1 MRRIGIVTPDFKHDW
16 ASNEL
21 LEAVN
26 QFAEGIVIDPISVRI
41 SVEDRSSIILGGEP
55 ADKYDGFIL
64 RALNQAGETDYQYEI
79 FELLANLGWTV
90 VNHPRSLSI
99 AESKAQTTF
108 YLQTAGLPVPR
119 TTVTQNLDDATSAI
133 RQYGTSVLKPLFGSH
148 GIGIEKVE
156 PGVAEEMLKRFLES
170 YGAIYVQEYVPNDGS
185 DIRAFVVGDDIPAAI
200 RRIAPPGH
208 WKTNVYLGADCRP
221 CELTAGLSEI
231 CIEAARVIGLD
242 YTGVDVIIGPDGPK
256 ILEVNGAPT
265 WHGVLDATARN
276 VAEDVVHHVLG
287 LIDSGRSA
295 RQPMDIRF
303 RQHPIQNGKVS
314 PRVWSG
320 NASMP
325 L

>member
-1 MRRIGIVTPDFKHDW
+1 MRRIGIVTPDPRHDW

-21 LEAVN
+21 LDVVN
-26 QFAEGIVIDPISVRI
+26 RLAEGNVIDPITARI
-41 SVEDRSSIILGGEP
+41 TIESQSSIMLEGEP

-64 RALNQAGETDYQYEI
+64 RALNQAGEIDYQYEI

-90 VNHPRSLSI
+90 INHPRSLSI

-108 YLQTAGLPVPR
+108 YLQSAGLPVPR
-119 TTVTQNLDDATSAI
+119 TTVTQDLDDAISAI

-156 PGVAEEMLKRFLES
+156 AGVTAEVLKPFLES

-200 RRIAPPGH
+200 YRIAPPGH
-208 WKTNVYLGADCRP
+208 WKTNVYLGAECRP
-221 CELTAGLSEI
+221 CRLTAELSEI

-242 YTGVDVIIGPDGPK
+242 YTGVDIIVGPDGPR

-265 WHGVLDATARN
+265 WQGVLDATATN
-276 VAEDVVHHVLG
+276 VAKDVVQHVLG
-287 LIDSGRSA
+287 LINAGRSA
-295 RQPMDIRF
+295 RQPMDISC
-303 RQHPIQNGKVS
+303 RQRPVRSEEVS
-314 PRVWSG
+314 PSV
-320 NASMP
+320 
-325 L
+325 